1 MKRFIY
7 TVFTVLMISG
17 LAMADNGAKY
27 PENHWK
33 VFTKNVVVGL
43 KSDNHA
49 VRQAAMV
56 LVIRYK
62 DKLNTNKTIFPLVNI
77 YEKNSDE
84 KMRELAA
91 TTLLYTGNEWGENYL
106 RENFE
111 WEKNPQIK
119 HLIMSYLQAKK
130 DMDRYALLKDRMELL
145 LATNNQ

>member
-17 LAMADNGAKY
+17 LAMADNGEKY

-43 KSDNHA
+43 KSDNHG

-84 KMRELAA
+84 KMRELAT